1 MEAPVMEGPSWAAVA
16 LAMVN
21 VIQVVALSYIGLQQ
35 ARSTRERIRRVALD
49 DARRHAENGNVP
61 SA

>member
-1 MEAPVMEGPSWAAVA
+1 
-16 LAMVN
+16 MVN
-21 VIQVVALSYIGLQQ
+21 VVQVVALAYIGLQQ
-35 ARSTRERIRRVALD
+35 ARSTRERIRRTALD

>member
-1 MEAPVMEGPSWAAVA
+1 MEADMTAGPTWAAVA

-21 VIQVVALSYIGLQQ
+21 VVQVVALAYIGLQQ
-35 ARSTRERIRRVALD
+35 ARSTRERIRRTALD

-61 SA
+61 PA